1 MICSQS
7 RKEAVMIRPVTLY
20 EGICD
25 GCGKRLEYDGGAIT
39 AWADELTV
47 SEFMQ
52 DRGWLEIKGKH
63 YCPDCYV
70 YDENI
75 DDYVPKQKGGE

>member
-1 MICSQS
+1 MIYFQS

-25 GCGKRLEYDGGAIT
+25 GCGKRLEYAGGAIT
-39 AWADELTV
+39 AWGDKLDV
-47 SEFMQ
+47 LKLMQ
-52 DRGWLEIKGKH
+52 DSDWSEINGKH
-63 YCPDCYV
+63 YCPDCYE

-75 DDYVPKQKGGE
+75 DE

>member
-1 MICSQS
+1 
-7 RKEAVMIRPVTLY
+7 MIRPVTLY
-20 EGICD
+20 EGICN

-39 AWADELTV
+39 AWVDELTV

-52 DRGWLEIKGKH
+52 DKGWLENNGKH
-63 YCPDCYV
+63 YCPDCYE